1 MRISDWSSDV
11 CSSDLPV
18 VPFGI
23 AGVERAFDE
32 QAAKARAVDEQVAFD
47 DAAVVECERGYEA
60 ILGIEPDVGDLAFA
74 AAHALFLGVA
84 ATEARIGGGVEMD
97 RVSHRRAE
105 ARRGGQGG
113 GR

>member
-60 ILGIEPDVGDLAFA
+60 ILGIEPDAGDTAIE
-74 AAHALFLGVA
+74 AAHALFHAVA
-84 ATEARIGGGVEMD
+84 AHDARLGGAVEME
-97 RVSHRRAE
+97 RVMSTAVT
-105 ARRGGQGG
+105 ARGL
-113 GR
+113 